1 MNRKKDEVSTGRKS
15 LQYRGNKCL
24 NCNQPLDVSDVYCP
38 YCSQLN
44 SKKQLS
50 AKDFFAEFLSSILVY
65 DSRLRNTLKDLLFR
79 PGVISK
85 NYVKGQRLKYANPF
99 RFFLSVSIIYFLMEG
114 FIGYINPSE
123 KDNQLGLN
131 VKPANEASIDSLFA
145 NQPPEIFTPDSRGD
159 TLKAKQL
166 GIPLYYSEKSLDTL
180 SFFKNYSKRSSLY
193 MSYYFRTKTENPVV
207 ALDSLN
213 HSNIFKNRWLYSR
226 SITWYKIISNPNAF
240 INYITSKIPFFIFF
254 FTPFYALFFWL
265 LYSRKK
271 FTYMEHVIFLFHI
284 FSFIFLTMLIFR
296 IPEVIVGTNFFQI
309 ILFLILGP
317 LYFYLA
323 LRKFYNQGKWK
334 TLFKF
339 VFLNIIFFLSFLVA
353 TSLFVVASAAIY

>member
-1 MNRKKDEVSTGRKS
+1 MKRNKDKISHGRKS

-123 KDNQLGLN
+123 NENQLGLN

-145 NQPPEIFTPDSRGD
+145 NQPPEIFTPDFRGD
-159 TLKAKQL
+159 TLRAKQL
-166 GIPLYYSEKSLDTL
+166 GMPLYYSEKSLDTL
-180 SFFKNYSKRSSLY
+180 SFFKNYSKRGSLY
-193 MSYYFRTKTENPVV
+193 MSYYFRTKTENPTV

-213 HSNIFKNRWLYSR
+213 HSNSFENRWLYSR

-240 INYITSKIPFFIFF
+240 INYITSKIPFFLFF
-254 FTPFYALFFWL
+254 FTPFYALFLDFVFSKEIY
-265 LYSRKK
+265 LYGAR
-271 FTYMEHVIFLFHI
+271 
-284 FSFIFLTMLIFR
+284 
-296 IPEVIVGTNFFQI
+296 NFFVSH
-309 ILFLILGP
+309 F
-317 LYFYLA
+317 
-323 LRKFYNQGKWK
+323 
-334 TLFKF
+334 
-339 VFLNIIFFLSFLVA
+339 
-353 TSLFVVASAAIY
+353 